1 MSKILVATTVAL
13 LLASCGTPTVM
24 YNPET
29 KEMAQCER
37 PPMGFFGALGQSHAI
52 NECAEAYERAGWQR
66 M

>member
-37 PPMGFFGALGQSHAI
+37 PPMAFL
-52 NECAEAYERAGWQR
+52 EPWDRATLSMNVPR
-66 M
+66 L